1 MRSVDLASFVPSTLA
16 AFARILSSSPVRAS
30 WHHFHPID
38 SYGRGRYQELVS
50 TYAQVL
56 GACDLL
62 TTRVEAAL
70 LQAYY
75 LRRVTLAET
84 EASTASGVAA
94 AVDCELAGIV
104 VVTTSAGMVVADF

>member
-16 AFARILSSSPVRAS
+16 AFARILSSSPVHAS

-70 LQAYY
+70 L
-75 LRRVTLAET
+75 RRVTLAET